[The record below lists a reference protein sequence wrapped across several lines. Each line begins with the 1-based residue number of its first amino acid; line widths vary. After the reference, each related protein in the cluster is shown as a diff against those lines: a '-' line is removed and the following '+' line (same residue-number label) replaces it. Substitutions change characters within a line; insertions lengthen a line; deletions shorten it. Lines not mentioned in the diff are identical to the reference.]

1 MFSPKSVGN
10 IIRSTLDKDPS
21 LLFNMTTEYLKGVY
35 YVSISLYKQ
44 PEDSKSEPYH
54 IHDNVITINF
64 AIEKHEIKLLNQILF
79 NINSIMAKC

>member
-1 MFSPKSVGN
+1 MLKSLCSQ
-10 IIRSTLDKDPS
+10 IRSRLDEDPS
-21 LLFNMTTEYLKGVY
+21 LLINIQYSKHQGVY

-54 IHDNVITINF
+54 IHDHDITIAF

-79 NINSIMAKC
+79 KIK